1 MPWGKAELRGS
12 LGVDPPVSRV
22 RVWEPLRSLSW
33 QPVRG
38 DRPVSGERVRCPP
51 KRREGASVGLW
62 AQGPPVSRGQCPGVP
77 GPLWSRQ
84 RPGAPCKQGGSL
96 FGRCFACPAAF
107 AQRARLPAARGGLR
121 RASRWSPARR
131 KQSRGAGRRGK
142 SQEEERRLR
151 GQEGAGERPSG
162 QRPLPGI
169 PGAGIPKSPAG
180 SLRLRRPAWRWADLP
195 VSRAGSFAS
204 LGVGLLPSRSCG
216 CPERGAT
223 AL

>member
-1 MPWGKAELRGS
+1 MLRGKAELRGS

-51 KRREGASVGLW
+51 KRREGASAGLW

-77 GPLWSRQ
+77 GALWSRQ
-84 RPGAPCKQGGSL
+84 RPEPPVSRASASLAAASHAQLPLPRGPGS
-96 FGRCFACPAAF
+96 P
-107 AQRARLPAARGGLR
+107 QRLGLR
-121 RASRWSPARR
+121 RASPWSPPRR
-131 KQSRGAGRRGK
+131 KRSRGAGRRGK
-142 SQEEERRLR
+142 RQEEEERRLR
-151 GQEGAGERPSG
+151 AQEGAGERPSG

-180 SLRLRRPAWRWADLP
+180 SFRLRRPAWHWAT
-195 VSRAGSFAS
+195 S
-204 LGVGLLPSRSCG
+204 L
-216 CPERGAT
+216 
-223 AL
+223 